1 LYGKLSI
8 ARSQKNRSHKT
19 STLQVSGDGFDVFV
33 NRESKQRID
42 PLKDRA
48 MSALRKRNLD
58 EKRIVDEPITQRLKQ
73 RGMVQERSKRDAVQ
87 LIIVLKRRA
96 CEDQQIGHLMKALT
110 VAAIR

>member
-1 LYGKLSI
+1 
-8 ARSQKNRSHKT
+8 
-19 STLQVSGDGFDVFV
+19 VSGDGFDVFV

-73 RGMVQERSKRDAVQ
+73 RRMVQERSKRDAVQ